1 MSVRKGLQMPQ
12 NDQVGC
18 GGMYLLY
25 VTQAHGVEEVMGAGA
40 TKEEGRERDRMHGS
54 LWRQGW
60 LYAS

>member
-1 MSVRKGLQMPQ
+1 MPQ